1 MVRSGSIAGGA
12 SRGNLRRIHLA
23 ATSLILFV
31 AAGWVSTL
39 AAHLAIGLEALW
51 LANAVLLGILITQAR
66 DTWDQVAVITAGLAG
81 GLFLHVAR
89 ADPSAITL
97 LFSVANIVEAAAA
110 LLFLRL
116 MGASRLRFDRVSDVI
131 AFIVACAAA
140 PLGSATLGATGLT
153 LAGGSFAQAWGSWYF
168 SSVLSLLVFTSM
180 IIVGAQLRERRHLRA
195 IAARAIAEVI
205 IVLGLVAIVAGLVFF
220 VGSLPLLFLVAPTM
234 LIATFRLRVPGA
246 VAAVG
251 IVALIA
257 AYATASGQGP
267 IGNADGTPAE
277 HLLLLQTFIATTF
290 LSALPV
296 AAMLAE
302 RDARAEDARGLADR
316 FRTVVEN
323 IGEVIFRTD
332 AEGRWIYLNP
342 AWEQLSG
349 YSIIDSL
356 GQSWLEHADDADL
369 VEARNRTAPV
379 FANIARAARC
389 TLRFHTAAGV
399 RWVELYVRGVR
410 DSDGKFSGTAGTLR
424 DIDDR
429 KRLEEHVLTAR
440 ARAEQRAREAT
451 LLASTD
457 ELTGIANRRAFLRHL
472 DREIEGST
480 EFGWPLAVA
489 MFDVDHFKAVND
501 GYGHAV
507 GDRVLRLIA
516 ERASAVVRS
525 GDLVGRLGGEEFG
538 ILMPGATAEDA
549 AIVAERLRQAME
561 TPRAGEEAGL
571 PTVTVSVGIAAR
583 EDQTDAG
590 ALLAVADAALYAAKD
605 AGRNRVK
612 IAA

>member
-1 MVRSGSIAGGA
+1 MWRSIAGNA
-12 SRGNLRRIHLA
+12 SRQNVRRIHLGA
-23 ATSLILFV
+23 ASLILFV
-31 AAGWVSTL
+31 AAGWASTL

-51 LANAVLLGILITQAR
+51 LANALLLGILVTHAR
-66 DTWDQVAVITAGLAG
+66 DTWDQIAVVAAGLAG
-81 GLFLHVAR
+81 GLFLHIAR

-97 LFSVANIVEAAAA
+97 LFSLANIVEAATA
-110 LLFLRL
+110 LGLLRL
-116 MGASRLRFDRVSDVI
+116 MGASRLRFERVSDVI
-131 AFIVACAAA
+131 AFIVACATA
-140 PLGSATLGATGLT
+140 PLGSATLGAAGLT
-153 LAGGSFAQAWGSWYF
+153 LAGGSFGPAWGSWYF
-168 SSVLSLLVFTSM
+168 SSVLSLLVFTPM
-180 IIVGAQLRERRHLRA
+180 IIVGAQLRERQHLRE
-195 IAARAIAEVI
+195 IAGLAIAEVI
-205 IVLGLVAIVAGLVFF
+205 LVLGLVAIIAGIVFF
-220 VGSLPLLFLVAPTM
+220 TSSLPLLFLVAPTM

-251 IVALIA
+251 IVAVIA
-257 AYATASGQGP
+257 AYATATGLGP
-267 IGNADGTPAE
+267 IANAAGTPAE

-290 LSALPV
+290 LGALPV

-302 RDARAEDARGLADR
+302 RDLSAEDARGLADR
-316 FRTVVEN
+316 FRVVVEN

-356 GQSWLEHADDADL
+356 GQDWIEHADDADV
-369 VEARNRTAPV
+369 VEVRNRTAPV
-379 FANIARAARC
+379 FAGMVRAARC

-399 RWVELYVRGVR
+399 RWVELYIRGLR
-410 DSDGKFSGTAGTLR
+410 DQDGKFSGTAGTLR

-501 GYGHAV
+501 SYGHAV
-507 GDRVLRLIA
+507 GDRVLQLIA

-583 EDQTDAG
+583 EGQADAA

>member
-1 MVRSGSIAGGA
+1 MVVSGSEAGVRSHE
-12 SRGNLRRIHLA
+12 NVRRIHLGM
-23 ATSLILFV
+23 TSLILFI
-31 AAGWVSTL
+31 AAGWASAL
-39 AAHLAIGLEALW
+39 GAHLAIGVEAMW
-51 LANAVLLGILITQAR
+51 LANALLLGLLVSHAR
-66 DTWDQVAVITAGLAG
+66 DTYDQAAILTAGLIG
-81 GLFLHVAR
+81 SLILHMLR
-89 ADPSAITL
+89 ADPPAATL
-97 LFSVANIVEAAAA
+97 LFSLADIVEAVAA
-110 LLFLRL
+110 LVALRL
-116 MGASRLRFDRVSDVI
+116 LGASRLRFDRISDVI
-131 AFIVACAAA
+131 AFTIACAAA
-140 PLGSATLGATGLT
+140 PLGSATLGAAALFRSGV
-153 LAGGSFAQAWGSWYF
+153 GFGEAWASWYF
-168 SSVLSLLVFTSM
+168 SSVLSLLVFAP
-180 IIVGAQLRERRHLRA
+180 IIIIGAQLRERQHVRDIAGRA
-195 IAARAIAEVI
+195 ITEVI
-205 IVLGLVAIVAGLVFF
+205 LVLGLVAVVTGTVFF
-220 VGSLPLLFLVAPTM
+220 ASSLPLLFLVAPTM
-234 LIATFRLRVPGA
+234 LIATIRLRVFGA

-251 IVALIA
+251 LVVLIA
-257 AYATASGQGP
+257 AYATATNMGP
-267 IGNADGTPAE
+267 ISHASGSPAE

-290 LSALPV
+290 LGALPV

-302 RDARAEDARGLADR
+302 RDARAEEARGLADR
-316 FRTVVEN
+316 FRVVVEN

-332 AEGRWIYLNP
+332 TEGRWIYLNP

-349 YSIIDSL
+349 YSIIESL
-356 GQSWLEHADDADL
+356 GLSWLDHADEAD
-369 VEARNRTAPV
+369 VAEARSRTAPV
-379 FANIARAARC
+379 FAGTVRAARC
-389 TLRFHTAAGV
+389 TMRFHTSAGI
-399 RWVELYVRGVR
+399 RWVELYIRALR
-410 DSDGKFSGTAGTLR
+410 DQDGKFSGTAGTLR

-489 MFDVDHFKAVND
+489 MFDVDHFKSVND
-501 GYGHAV
+501 SYGHAV
-507 GDRVLRLIA
+507 GDRVLQLIA

-571 PTVTVSVGIAAR
+571 PAVTVSVGIAAR
-583 EDQTDAG
+583 EEQADAL